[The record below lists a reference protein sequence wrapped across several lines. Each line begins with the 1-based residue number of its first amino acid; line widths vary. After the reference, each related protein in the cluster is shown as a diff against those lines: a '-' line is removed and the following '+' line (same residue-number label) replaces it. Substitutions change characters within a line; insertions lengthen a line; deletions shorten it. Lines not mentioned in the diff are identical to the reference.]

1 MADYHPLIARA
12 VTGLERNTGDA
23 RRALYERARTA
34 RVAQLRGGTRA
45 LSESD
50 VTRER
55 LALEESIRKVEAE
68 SARQT
73 WVEPARPE
81 PVHNEVRAPERRR
94 WDDRPGAASAEER
107 RSSPQPRADALLR
120 RTQAPPPRQP
130 NG

>member
-1 MADYHPLIARA
+1 MADYYPLIARA
-12 VTGLERNTGDA
+12 VAGLEKNTGDG

-34 RVAQLRGGTRA
+34 LVAQLRSVTPA

-68 SARQT
+68 SARQN

-81 PVHNEVRAPERRR
+81 PSHKIRAPEMPK
-94 WDDRPGAASAEER
+94 WDDLPGASRAGRRASPAPR
-107 RSSPQPRADALLR
+107 RDAA
-120 RTQAPPPRQP
+120 Q
-130 NG
+130 